1 VGAIE
6 RLKKAHRPRAESSGA
21 VEYEGEVLRSLS
33 EGHKPDCTPAIR
45 LDGHKGFLDMDFVE
59 HLFHALW

>member
-1 VGAIE
+1 
-6 RLKKAHRPRAESSGA
+6 
-21 VEYEGEVLRSLS
+21 VLRSLS

-59 HLFHALW
+59 HIFHALG